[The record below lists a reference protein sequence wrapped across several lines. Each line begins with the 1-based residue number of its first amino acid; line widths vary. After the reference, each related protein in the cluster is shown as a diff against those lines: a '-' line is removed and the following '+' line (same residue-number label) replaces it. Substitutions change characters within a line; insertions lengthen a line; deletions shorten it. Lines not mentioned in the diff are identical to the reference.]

1 MLNSF
6 IRKLETF
13 APLPEEDKR
22 ALEQILGSTRRVD
35 ANRDL
40 VCEGDRPTACQLIV
54 DGFACRHRTL
64 EDGRRQ
70 IMSFEI
76 AGDLCDLHGFLLGK
90 ADHSVTTLTPCTV
103 APIPHRTLT
112 EWIEDRPALARA
124 LWQASLVDAAVW
136 REWIVNVGRR
146 MAYQR
151 TAHLLCEIVQRLR
164 SAGLANGHVCELPLT
179 HVVLADALGLTAV
192 HVNRTLQSLRGE
204 GLIEFGGGTLTVR
217 DWSNLKQAGEFRP
230 EYLH

>member
-179 HVVLADALGLTAV
+179 QVVLADALGLTAV